1 MSYGK
6 VDVKEEKTSFRTKN
20 INVKFVNDQFTDLK
34 DQIYLTHQV
43 DINMDD
49 IKIDDIK
56 IDDIKIDGINKDD
69 INISSVDLF
78 MEAKLYR
85 AKGEDVDRYD

>member
-56 IDDIKIDGINKDD
+56 IDGINNDD

-85 AKGEDVDRYD
+85 AKGEDIDRYD

>member
-34 DQIYLTHQV
+34 DQIYLMHQV
-43 DINMDD
+43 YVDMDD
-49 IKIDDIK
+49 I
-56 IDDIKIDGINKDD
+56 NS
-69 INISSVDLF
+69 SSVELF

-85 AKGEDVDRYD
+85 AKGDDVDRYDL

>member
-6 VDVKEEKTSFRTKN
+6 VDVKEEKTSFRTKT
-20 INVKFVNDQFTDLK
+20 IKVKFVNDQFTDLK

-43 DINMDD
+43 YVDMDD
-49 IKIDDIK
+49 I
-56 IDDIKIDGINKDD
+56 NS
-69 INISSVDLF
+69 SSVELF

-85 AKGEDVDRYD
+85 AKGDDVDRYDL

>member
-49 IKIDDIK
+49 IKIDDI
-56 IDDIKIDGINKDD
+56 NKDD

>member
-6 VDVKEEKTSFRTKN
+6 VDVKEEKTSFRTKT
-20 INVKFVNDQFTDLK
+20 IKVKFVNDQFTDLK

-49 IKIDDIK
+49 I
-56 IDDIKIDGINKDD
+56 NKDD
-69 INISSVDLF
+69 INSSSVELF

>member
-56 IDDIKIDGINKDD
+56 IDDINKDD

>member
-6 VDVKEEKTSFRTKN
+6 VDVKEEKTSFRTKT
-20 INVKFVNDQFTDLK
+20 IKVKFVNDQFTDLK

-49 IKIDDIK
+49 
-56 IDDIKIDGINKDD
+56 INKDD

>member
-6 VDVKEEKTSFRTKN
+6 VDVKEEKTSFRTKT
-20 INVKFVNDQFTDLK
+20 IKVKFVNDQFTDLK

-56 IDDIKIDGINKDD
+56 IDDINKDD

>member
-56 IDDIKIDGINKDD
+56 IDGINKDD